1 MQEQAAQCQDEM
13 QMSSRARGP
22 LTVQASLPHY
32 ILPACMCQFDSL
44 SCIVYV
50 VAAVLLP
57 A

>member
-13 QMSSRARGP
+13 QMSSSGP